1 MVVLHSGAIDTRA
14 DKVDGVLAGTKAQ
27 YRAALLA
34 ARRAVPDA
42 TRAAEARALTGHLG
56 DVVRPDDI
64 VCAYLPVGAE
74 PGSPQMVDRLRE
86 LCARV
91 LLPVTRSAAGGDPLA
106 LLWGV
111 YVPGTLVSARF
122 GLLEPAEPWLPS
134 SAVAEADVVLVPALA
149 VDRRG
154 VRLGRGG
161 GFYDRTLPLCGPN
174 AKLVAVIRDAEFVD
188 ELPHE
193 SHDVRM
199 THVLTPKHGL
209 FALADAE

>member
-1 MVVLHSGAIDTRA
+1 MVVLHSGATGARA
-14 DKVDGVLAGTKAQ
+14 DKVDGVLAGSKAQ

-34 ARRAVPDA
+34 ARRALPDA
-42 TRAAEARALTGHLG
+42 TRAVEARELIDHLG
-56 DVVRPDDI
+56 QVVRHDDI

-91 LLPVTRSAAGGDPLA
+91 LLPVTRSDAGGDPLA

-111 YVPGTLVSARF
+111 YVPGTLVAARF
-122 GLLEPAEPWLPS
+122 GLLEPAEPWLPA
-134 SAVAEADVVLVPALA
+134 SAVADADVVLVPALA

-161 GFYDRTLPLCGPN
+161 GFYDRSLPLCRPDT
-174 AKLVAVIRDAEFVD
+174 KLVAVIRDVEFVD
-188 ELPHE
+188 ELPDE
-193 SHDVRM
+193 PHDVRM

-209 FALADAE
+209 LALAPAA

>member
-1 MVVLHSGAIDTRA
+1 M
-14 DKVDGVLAGTKAQ
+14 VDGVLAGTKAQ
-27 YRAALLA
+27 YREAMLS

-42 TRAAEARALTGHLG
+42 TRANEAVALNDHLTGIVG
-56 DVVRPDDI
+56 RNDT

-91 LLPVTRSAAGGDPLA
+91 LLPVTRSSADGEPLA

-111 YVPGTLVSARF
+111 YVPGALVAARF

-134 SAVAEADVVLVPALA
+134 SAVAEADMVLVPALA
-149 VDRRG
+149 VDRAG

-161 GFYDRTLPLCGPN
+161 GFYDRSLVLCKPG
-174 AKLVAVIRDAEFVD
+174 AMLVAVVRDSEVVD
-188 ELPHE
+188 ELPSE
-193 SHDVRM
+193 PHDVRM
-199 THVLTPKHGL
+199 THVLTPHHGL
-209 FALADAE
+209 FALADR